1 MSIGQKLLLLIISI
15 FFLTGC
21 DSSISNIDTNSLIG
35 MSKEEILKLIFEKC
49 PKDKY
54 GETNIGAWEIE
65 NGRRLYLINFYYK
78 SIQAAMKDDRLMNKN
93 IWEMKAKCKFPFSIY
108 QKEESLEI
116 YFEKGYVIKVKRKYW
131 YKT

>member
-49 PKDKY
+49 PKNKY
-54 GETNIGAWEIE
+54 GETNIEAWEIE

-93 IWEMKAKCKFPFSIY
+93 IWEMKAKCKFSFSIY
-108 QKEESLEI
+108 QKEECLEI
-116 YFEKGYVIKVKRKYW
+116 YFEKGYVIKVKRKYR
-131 YKT
+131 YNT